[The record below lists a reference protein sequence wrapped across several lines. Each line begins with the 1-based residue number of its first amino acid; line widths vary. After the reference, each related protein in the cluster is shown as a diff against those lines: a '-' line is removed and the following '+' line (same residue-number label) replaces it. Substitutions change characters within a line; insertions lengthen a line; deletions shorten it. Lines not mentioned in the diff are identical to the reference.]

1 MKGNSE
7 FRIRNSERGSGEGRK
22 FRIKNE
28 ELKKIRIQRGEEA
41 KKGEL
46 RMKGNSEFGGKGEE

>member
-1 MKGNSE
+1 M
-7 FRIRNSERGSGEGRK
+7 
-22 FRIKNE
+22 KNE

-46 RMKGNSEFGGKGEE
+46 RMKGNSGFMGERLRRETLES

>member
-1 MKGNSE
+1 M
-7 FRIRNSERGSGEGRK
+7 
-22 FRIKNE
+22 NE

-46 RMKGNSEFGGKGEE
+46 RMKGNSEFGGRGEECGFMNYE